1 VRDRL
6 AVFLLVHGACT
17 YPNPAFNVDTNGS
30 GTGGSSIAE
39 DGTVSTTD
47 PTIGSTG
54 GSTGGA
60 TGGSTGGLTGGLT
73 GGSTGGSTGD
83 SPTTDPCDSAACVC
97 EPGLVEPC
105 YEGPPG
111 SEDVGECIA
120 GTRVCARDGGA
131 WGPCNDAVEPTPE
144 VCDNGLDDNCDD
156 ALDES
161 SCEGSCPV
169 MDGLVACY
177 LFPEGE
183 TSQLVDGSGN
193 GHHGAMS
200 AVELVDGAPQQ
211 GKAGQFSAR
220 SQAQIPNDEAFN
232 PALFTIAMLA
242 APSPAA
248 GEVTLVDKAD
258 RRLQVWRSRIDSR
271 RMSAVGPEAAAKIE
285 AVDVLVV
292 GAGFGGLGAA
302 MGLVERGAKRDG
314 VRAARLSGGCAGTF
328 TRGGCRYDAG
338 ATLSSGFGPGPAVRG
353 WAGATGWTLPQPAR
367 PGRRAARAGPGAAG
381 LGGPRAVRREHRGAR
396 GRPRRG
402 GAPVLRVP
410 GRRRGDAVARARRP
424 RHAAAA
430 RRGRAARASGEH
442 RRVPPGRALDRA
454 AR

>member
-1 VRDRL
+1 M
-6 AVFLLVHGACT
+6 
-17 YPNPAFNVDTNGS
+17 
-30 GTGGSSIAE
+30 
-39 DGTVSTTD
+39 
-47 PTIGSTG
+47 
-54 GSTGGA
+54 
-60 TGGSTGGLTGGLT
+60 T

-248 GEVTLVDKAD
+248 GEVTLVDKD
-258 RRLQVWRSRIDSR
+258 NQFVVSRNGSSITC
-271 RMSAVGPEAAAKIE
+271 
-285 AVDVLVV
+285 LVV
-292 GAGFGGLGAA
+292 TEMGNVGGASVSAANDTWSHIACAFDGKKVTLWRHGAGEAMQSNSLLGSLGKNNGGIQVGKNSPELDKAYLGK
-302 MGLVERGAKRDG
+302 LDRVLFFERA
-314 VRAARLSGGCAGTF
+314 LSGDEVCK
-328 TRGGCRYDAG
+328 
-338 ATLSSGFGPGPAVRG
+338 L
-353 WAGATGWTLPQPAR
+353 
-367 PGRRAARAGPGAAG
+367 AGP
-381 LGGPRAVRREHRGAR
+381 LCP
-396 GRPRRG
+396 
-402 GAPVLRVP
+402 
-410 GRRRGDAVARARRP
+410 
-424 RHAAAA
+424 
-430 RRGRAARASGEH
+430 
-442 RRVPPGRALDRA
+442 
-454 AR
+454 